1 MTRAIKTHATDF
13 AAILVLLVLSAV
25 VAGYILSHERF
36 RFPFIQSSPYMLNA
50 EFSTAQAVTP
60 GQGQSVRVS
69 GVQIGEIGTVTLRNG
84 IAVVSMQIDDKYKHV
99 IHTNATALLRPKT
112 GLKDMFIEVT
122 PGSSPAPVA
131 SQGWTL
137 PVSNTNP
144 DVNADEI
151 LASLDGDTRQYLQ
164 LLVNGAGAGLGGKG
178 GTELGQVF
186 QRFEPT
192 HRDLARVNG
201 AVAVRGRDLRQLV
214 NSLQRLNTALV
225 AKQAQVVSLVS
236 ASSHVF
242 RDFAVENGN
251 ISRALVDLPGTL
263 NQTTATLQRVTTF
276 ARLLGPTASHLLP
289 AVRSLPSANEALV
302 ALAKPNTP
310 VVRNQIRPFV
320 VAARPL
326 VRQLRPASINLAKA
340 TPGLTGTFQV
350 LNHLFNDLGY
360 YPTGTDQHGWLWWL
374 AWLDH
379 NARTLFSIQDANGV
393 YRPLFLQGSCAALS
407 QIAAGVSGSEAL
419 LNLAPI
425 IGPTG
430 ICESGSAA
438 GGGLPPLPGGLAKHG
453 AARSG
458 SATGGQGGSSSTTS
472 ALTTTTPL
480 PGATSSTGSATQ
492 SSTATSGS
500 GSPVAGSGSV
510 AASAATVAAGTASS
524 LTSPLKP

>member
-13 AAILVLLVLSAV
+13 AAILV
-25 VAGYILSHERF
+25 
-36 RFPFIQSSPYMLNA
+36 QSSPYMLNA

-69 GVQIGEIGTVTLRNG
+69 GVQIGEIGNVTLRNG
-84 IAVVSMQIDDKYKHV
+84 MAVVSMQLDDKYKHV

-112 GLKDMFIEVT
+112 GLKDMFIEVS
-122 PGSSPAPVA
+122 PGNSSAPVA
-131 SQGWTL
+131 KQGWTM

-144 DVNADEI
+144 DVNVDEI

-164 LLVNGAGAGLGGKG
+164 LLVNGAGAGLAGKG
-178 GTELGQVF
+178 GTELAQVF

-236 ASSHVF
+236 ASSKVF

-276 ARLLGPTASHLLP
+276 ARLLGPTSSRLLP
-289 AVRSLPSANEALV
+289 AARSLPAANQALV
-302 ALAKPNTP
+302 ALARPNTP

-326 VRQLRPASINLAKA
+326 VRQLQPASINLAKA
-340 TPGLTGTFQV
+340 TPGLTGSFQV

-393 YRPLFLQGSCAALS
+393 YRPLFLQASCAALNQIS
-407 QIAAGVSGSEAL
+407 QGITGSEGL

-425 IGPTG
+425 IGPAG
-430 ICESGSAA
+430 ICESASAA

-453 AARSG
+453 SG
-458 SATGGQGGSSSTTS
+458 SSSGSSSSSATGSQSASSSPSS
-472 ALTTTTPL
+472 ALTSTAPL
-480 PGATSSTGSATQ
+480 PGATSSTGSVTGSQ
-492 SSTATSGS
+492 TAPAAPP
-500 GSPVAGSGSV
+500 SPSLP
-510 AASAATVAAGTASS
+510 AASAATAASGAASS
-524 LTSPLKP
+524 LTTPLKP

>member
-1 MTRAIKTHATDF
+1 
-13 AAILVLLVLSAV
+13 
-25 VAGYILSHERF
+25 
-36 RFPFIQSSPYMLNA
+36 
-50 EFSTAQAVTP
+50 
-60 GQGQSVRVS
+60 
-69 GVQIGEIGTVTLRNG
+69 
-84 IAVVSMQIDDKYKHV
+84 MQIDPKYKNV

-112 GLKDMFIEVT
+112 GLKDMFIEVD
-122 PGSSPAPVA
+122 PGAKPAPVA
-131 SQGWTL
+131 KQGWTL

-151 LASLDGDTRQYLQ
+151 LGALDGDTRQYLQ
-164 LLVNGAGAGLGGKG
+164 LLVNGAGAGLAGQG

-225 AKQAQVVSLVS
+225 AKQGQIVSLVS

-263 NQTTATLQRVTTF
+263 NQTTATLQRVTSF
-276 ARLLGPTASHLLP
+276 AQLLGPTSRNLLP
-289 AVRSLPSANEALV
+289 AARSLPAANQALV

-310 VVRNQIRPFV
+310 VVKNQIRPFV

-326 VRQLRPASINLAKA
+326 VRQLEPASINLAKA

-360 YPTGTDQHGWLWWL
+360 YPTGNDEHGWLWWL

-379 NARTLFSIQDANGV
+379 NARSLFSIQDANGV
-393 YRPLFLQGSCAALS
+393 YRPLFLQGSCAALN
-407 QIAAGVSGSEAL
+407 QIATGVSGSEAL

-430 ICESGSAA
+430 ICESASAA
-438 GGGLPPLPGGLAKHG
+438 GSGLPSLPGGLAKHG
-453 AARSG
+453 SAGAG
-458 SATGGQGGSSSTTS
+458 SSSSTGSRGASSSTTS
-472 ALTTTTPL
+472 ALTTTAPL
-480 PGATSSTGSATQ
+480 PGATSSTSPA
-492 SSTATSGS
+492 ATSTTGVPAS
-500 GSPVAGSGSV
+500 ASSSA
-510 AASAATVAAGTASS
+510 AASAATAAAGAASS
-524 LTSPLKP
+524 LTTPLKP